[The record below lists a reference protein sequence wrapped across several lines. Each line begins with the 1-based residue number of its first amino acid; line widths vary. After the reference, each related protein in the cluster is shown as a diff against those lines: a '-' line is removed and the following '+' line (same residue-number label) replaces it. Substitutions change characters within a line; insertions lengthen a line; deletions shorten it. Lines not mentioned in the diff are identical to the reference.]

1 MVHYKVNGGDTI
13 GQGLCTWTWWP
24 PVIWDHLRAY
34 SMDGKIACANDPEA
48 CFGDLN
54 SDGSIN
60 VADVLSVLS
69 NFGCTL
75 DCVADVNSDGA
86 VNVSDI
92 LGLLGVFGVDC

>member
-1 MVHYKVNGGDTI
+1 MDMVSHT
-13 GQGLCTWTWWP
+13 
-24 PVIWDHLRAY
+24 VIWDHLRAY